1 MNRNCLKTGIQK
13 MHCAHI
19 DHFKDAWPAWHEP
32 EQFTTSY
39 QQCSEVRMFEKDPKI
54 GPFWFPHIPR
64 PVYGSFFV
72 RQSTGT
78 LSWSRQRFWLTLS
91 PDLGLAPDLVTQSHP
106 YQQSS
111 GSVQAYLLLDQL
123 RTSLGP
129 YGSRQIMTH
138 DLLTTGST
146 CIFVSHF

>member
-72 RQSTGT
+72 CQSLTTFQRIEPWPRPFWG
-78 LSWSRQRFWLTLS
+78 LSSCLQESARLRSRWRAGQ
-91 PDLGLAPDLVTQSHP
+91 VV
-106 YQQSS
+106 
-111 GSVQAYLLLDQL
+111 VQASPRARMPGASTKADQ
-123 RTSLGP
+123 RKAARS
-129 YGSRQIMTH
+129 
-138 DLLTTGST
+138 
-146 CIFVSHF
+146 